1 VAQIIAGLSVGDRVK
16 VAWSY
21 DERKRAV
28 QIQVIGKARAK
39 PASKKGQ
46 E

>member
-39 PASKKGQ
+39 PALKKGQ